1 MFHCAGLVGLS
12 LLIQLQTP
20 EVYRHQPVDS
30 GVIHVPADVEGRE
43 VVWSHVVRQRD
54 AAWLRLNFSAVQLDS
69 RSLLR
74 VESLQYGA
82 IQRLNHDRLVEWQNT
97 TAYFNGNAVRIDLLA
112 EPGSSS
118 RVQLDGV
125 WTQAEPG
132 LSTTVCF
139 DDERSESSDP
149 RLARLMPVSYTHLTL
164 PTSR

>member
-1 MFHCAGLVGLS
+1 MFHCASLVGLS

-30 GVIHVPADVEGRE
+30 GVIQVPADVEGRE
-43 VVWSHVVRQRD
+43 VVWSHVVRHRD

-74 VESLQYGA
+74 VESLQDGA

-112 EPGSSS
+112 GPGSSS
-118 RVQLDGV
+118 RVQLD
-125 WTQAEPG
+125 
-132 LSTTVCF
+132 
-139 DDERSESSDP
+139 
-149 RLARLMPVSYTHLTL
+149 
-164 PTSR
+164 